1 MATRSRA
8 AKQAAEGAEAGTE
21 TAGETMQLKLV
32 GADTYHCHAVRT
44 DVIQRGEIVEV
55 SVEVGEKLLDDT
67 YLDASNNEHPYF
79 VETSA
84 EEEAAAAARAARRS
98 AKASDAE

>member
-1 MATRSRA
+1 MARA
-8 AKQAAEGAEAGTE
+8 RTAKPITEGEGSEET

-55 SVEVGEKLLDDT
+55 SVEVGEKLLDDS
-67 YLDASNNEHPYF
+67 YRDASNNEHPYF